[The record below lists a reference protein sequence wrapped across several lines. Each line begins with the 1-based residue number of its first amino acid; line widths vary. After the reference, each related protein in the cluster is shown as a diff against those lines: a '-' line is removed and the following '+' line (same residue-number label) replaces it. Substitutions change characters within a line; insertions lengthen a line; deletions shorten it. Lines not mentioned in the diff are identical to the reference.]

1 MHQITRSASRF
12 SLALASRISLAGW
25 LPAAGDAM
33 MASMRSRWAF
43 LVRSLGGRRQ
53 PAVRSAW
60 RRAAAVVFA
69 ACLFGSFAEKSC
81 GQPIPIPD
89 PEPPAQGIVAPAPV
103 SPPTAYQAVPAPT
116 PPAVAPTTKPPT
128 SPVVSAA
135 PASGQY
141 ALHMHDGTCLMGVFG
156 ETKAVPFEAVF
167 GKIEIP
173 MASIRTV
180 EFAVMING
188 AKTHRVQ
195 FINGDSLTGN
205 VGRIAPVKFQTS
217 YGMLTVPMEHVVR
230 LTAPAS
236 QPVSAPKP
244 LAIAQTT
251 PASTQNG
258 VQLGIAVPVADAAPP
273 GPIRPATG
281 VIVPDD
287 EVR

>member
-1 MHQITRSASRF
+1 
-12 SLALASRISLAGW
+12 
-25 LPAAGDAM
+25 M

-43 LVRSLGGRRQ
+43 LVGSLAGSCLSAGRSFGRLLAAGILTGCLSVSLGGM
-53 PAVRSAW
+53 
-60 RRAAAVVFA
+60 
-69 ACLFGSFAEKSC
+69 LFGQAVPVPDPD
-81 GQPIPIPD
+81 QPI
-89 PEPPAQGIVAPAPV
+89 QGNVAPAAV
-103 SPPTAYQAVPAPT
+103 SPPTVYQAVPAPT
-116 PPAVAPTTKPPT
+116 PPTSNPPTVAPTTKPPT

-188 AKTHRVQ
+188 SKTHRVQ

-230 LTAPAS
+230 MTGPVS
-236 QPVSAPKP
+236 QPVAARKP
-244 LAIAQTT
+244 QVIAQTT
-251 PASTQNG
+251 AASTQNG
-258 VQLGIAVPVADAAPP
+258 VQMGIPVPIADAAPP
-273 GPIRPATG
+273 GPIRAATG

>member
-1 MHQITRSASRF
+1 
-12 SLALASRISLAGW
+12 
-25 LPAAGDAM
+25 M

-43 LVRSLGGRRQ
+43 LARSQGR
-53 PAVRSAW
+53 PCRSAG
-60 RRAAAVVFA
+60 RSVCRPVTAGILAG
-69 ACLFGSFAEKSC
+69 CLFVSFVGTSF
-81 GQPIPIPD
+81 GQAVPIPD
-89 PEPPAQGIVAPAPV
+89 PEPPVQGIVAPAAV
-103 SPPTAYQAVPAPT
+103 SPPTVYQAVPAPT

-167 GKIEIP
+167 GKIEVP

-180 EFAVMING
+180 EFAVIVNG
-188 AKTHRVQ
+188 AKTHRIQ

-217 YGMLTVPMEHVVR
+217 YGMLTVPMEHVIR
-230 LTAPAS
+230 MTGPAS
-236 QPVSAPKP
+236 PPAAAPKP

-251 PASTQNG
+251 QAISQNG
-258 VQLGIAVPVADAAPP
+258 AQIGVPVPIADAAPP
-273 GPIRPATG
+273 GPIRAPTG
-281 VIVPDD
+281 VIVPDE